1 MKVQIDSVETFV
13 SGVQVFQASL
23 YADGRFR
30 GFVAGTIRPSN
41 DGFVKVSVAAFTGD
55 GGFLRVSTRI
65 PYRLARDTAV
75 EDIIVALV
83 GG

>member
-41 DGFVKVSVAAFTGD
+41 DGFVKVSVVAFTGD
-55 GGFLRVSTRI
+55 GGTGIRSCVVDE
-65 PYRLARDTAV
+65 DTAV